1 MVSIYQFA
9 TVGTFVQKIHASSFI
24 LMIIGFLL
32 AVLFGPVFCG
42 WVCPFGSIQEW
53 FGGIGRKLFKRRRY
67 NHFIPAKVD
76 KYLRYLRYF
85 VLIWVLYMTAV
96 TGKLIFQEYDPY
108 FALFN
113 FWTSEVAVIGMVIL
127 GLSLLGSLFVERP
140 WCKYACPYGAVL
152 GITNLFRVF
161 KIRRTAATCK
171 LDGACDIYCPMN
183 IPVSSLTVVR
193 DHQCISCL
201 ECTSEA
207 RCPAA
212 GRSNLSLEAN
222 NLMKLTAKV
231 LAALIFVIIF
241 GGIALTTALGWW
253 QTTTT
258 KIPVKF
264 AEGEAAGEYN
274 PADIRGSYK
283 FGDISSLFEI
293 PLAELQAGFHIPG
306 DVDPAEYQVKSL
318 EAQFAGH
325 AQRNRDSLDPPVR
338 GVLPGSAL

>member
-1 MVSIYQFA
+1 VEYFFTIRRIIGMTLKSLQRTFRRRIWLRTVVQIFFFTLIALISINHTLVESGKGIPFLSSASLHALCPFGGVVSIYQFI
-9 TVGTFVQKIHASSFI
+9 TVGTFVQKIHASSFV

-32 AVLFGPVFCG
+32 AILFGPVFCG

-76 KYLRYLRYF
+76 YYLRYLRYV
-85 VLIWVLYMTAV
+85 VLAWVLYMTAV

-113 FWTSEVAVIGMVIL
+113 FWTSEVAVIGLVIL
-127 GLSLLGSLFVERP
+127 AASLLGSLFVERP

-152 GITNLFRVF
+152 GISNLFRVF
-161 KIRRTAATCK
+161 KIRRTESTCK

-183 IPVSSLTVVR
+183 IPVSQKTVVH

-212 GRSNLSLEAN
+212 GTVE
-222 NLMKLTAKV
+222 
-231 LAALIFVIIF
+231 FV
-241 GGIALTTALGWW
+241 
-253 QTTTT
+253 
-258 KIPVKF
+258 
-264 AEGEAAGEYN
+264 AEG
-274 PADIRGSYK
+274 K
-283 FGDISSLFEI
+283 
-293 PLAELQAGFHIPG
+293 
-306 DVDPAEYQVKSL
+306 
-318 EAQFAGH
+318 
-325 AQRNRDSLDPPVR
+325 
-338 GVLPGSAL
+338 